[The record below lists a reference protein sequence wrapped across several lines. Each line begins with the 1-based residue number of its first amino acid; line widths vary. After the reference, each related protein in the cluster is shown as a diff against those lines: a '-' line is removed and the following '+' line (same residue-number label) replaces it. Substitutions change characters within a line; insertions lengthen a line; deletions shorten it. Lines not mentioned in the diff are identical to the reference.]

1 MILLN
6 ISIFWYFRNIYMSC
20 IQSKKQLL
28 AVVENVYYWQKVIVF
43 VSMESVSIMN
53 GNQNYDTMN
62 NHRICS
68 CPHIWMQVVFTCL
81 WSINILLC
89 ISVSTYIS
97 RWWVYI
103 TLWFYLGNSIALLYA
118 IVCDMRLCIIGYSMW
133 SNLYNNLCELYV
145 KYRNSTSTKYIIPS
159 VNICK
164 IS

>member
-1 MILLN
+1 
-6 ISIFWYFRNIYMSC
+6 
-20 IQSKKQLL
+20 
-28 AVVENVYYWQKVIVF
+28 
-43 VSMESVSIMN
+43 MESVSIMN

-62 NHRICS
+62 NHRIYS

-118 IVCDMRLCIIGYSMW
+118 IVCEMRLCIICYSVL
-133 SNLYNNLCELYV
+133 SNSYNNLCEFSV
-145 KYRNSTSTKYIIPS
+145 FSKVDQIRNSTSTKYIIPS

-164 IS
+164 ISYPYEQTIEFEIASACDKTAT

>member
-1 MILLN
+1 
-6 ISIFWYFRNIYMSC
+6 
-20 IQSKKQLL
+20 
-28 AVVENVYYWQKVIVF
+28 
-43 VSMESVSIMN
+43 MESVSIMN

-89 ISVSTYIS
+89 ISVSSYIS

-118 IVCDMRLCIIGYSMW
+118 IVCDMRLCIIGYSVL
-133 SNLYNNLCELYV
+133 SNLYNNLCELCV

-164 IS
+164 ISYPYEQTIEFEIAFECDKTAT